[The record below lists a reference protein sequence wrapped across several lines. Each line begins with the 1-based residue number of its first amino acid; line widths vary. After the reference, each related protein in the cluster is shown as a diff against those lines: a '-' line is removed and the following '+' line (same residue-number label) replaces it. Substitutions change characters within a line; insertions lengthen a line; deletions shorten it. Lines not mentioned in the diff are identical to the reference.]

1 MTSDMFFFFL
11 EHLALFRVNWEKL
24 FLPKCTFP
32 QAGLAGCARIC
43 QTNFT
48 AISTLNNKAAT

>member
-43 QTNFT
+43 QTNFYCHFYFE
-48 AISTLNNKAAT
+48 